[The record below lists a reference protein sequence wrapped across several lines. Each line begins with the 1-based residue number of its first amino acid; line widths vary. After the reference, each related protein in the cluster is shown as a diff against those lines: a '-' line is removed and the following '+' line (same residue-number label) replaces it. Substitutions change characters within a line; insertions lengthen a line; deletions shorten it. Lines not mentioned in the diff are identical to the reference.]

1 MGVNYGMKKY
11 LYVVILAVSL
21 FLLGAC
27 VTDTTPPSPSYPSSV
42 SDLEEISENDSL
54 YVVTALTDEEVVGLM
69 TDVSDYISDYISLPA
84 PEPTTY
90 QESTLTVKSG
100 PDLMSETTDD
110 ASKVYNGLMNV
121 FRNHSRAREKLRN
134 MVSSSKGLVG
144 ETDLEVEITGKAK
157 EEIIDALNDLIA
169 PGVDVAIEEPET
181 LVLDYRDFMY
191 LRALAGGLLSIYD
204 SEEAVTDWF
213 DNLDEITALTY
224 YLENIN
230 TEELPDDLFKDET
243 LELITEFIDYLNTLP
258 EEYPFEVEETWTE
271 LATLVTDLAGIAAPT
286 DELNTADIFAEGILQ
301 IGGMNFLVD
310 TLDYVVEIIN
320 GVYVFEVANTDSFGW
335 SNDGKTSL
343 YEYAATLSDASSND
357 DISIKSDLGQDFS
370 IEDIPVEIT
379 ELKFGSV
386 DLLQEVKV
394 ADLLDE
400 LNKLLPTGEL
410 VITTKASTSTEQ
422 RSAIFSVTLSVDF
435 GALSSDG
442 SLALLNNNLGVEAD
456 IIDGLIAIN
465 IWTIIADETLQT
477 PEQIGE
483 IVGIILNNL
492 TFIEKETYSL
502 GTGIDIDDSI
512 SGEVTIETEGITIDE
527 LIREFISASM
537 QPL

>member
-1 MGVNYGMKKY
+1 MKKY
-11 LYVVILAVSL
+11 WYIVVLAVSL

-27 VTDTTPPSPSYPSSV
+27 VTDTTPPPPSYPDSV
-42 SDLEEISENDSL
+42 SDLEDVSENDSL